1 MTELFSWTPGISY
14 VMLPITLLVM
24 VTIIEPLNCYVILPR
39 SLSLSYGK
47 TIIRKPR
54 NVLPIHVPA
63 KVVVVV
69 SGKNCKETGNHSFH
83 FLLTHLHETRATEE
97 IIDER
102 ACFLLRFPKEQKIC
116 ELRHLLDPIISPFRT
131 HGGPVDTPIWTDNSM
146 L

>member
-39 SLSLSYGK
+39 TLSLMVKLLLGSQGM
-47 TIIRKPR
+47 
-54 NVLPIHVPA
+54 LPIHVPA

-97 IIDER
+97 KVDER
-102 ACFLLRFPKEQKIC
+102 ACFLLRFPKEQKIR
-116 ELRHLLDPIISPFRT
+116 ELRYLLDPIISPFRT